1 MRKIIITAVLML
13 LSAGLYAQN
22 EPDFVFEPEDIS
34 PASLTKLEKAE
45 AELAHMQEKVDFYK
59 KIVYHF
65 NTEIEEHFDFLP
77 SCSNLWYVSWNR
89 QTKSCNSHTFVVQI
103 VDWKF
108 ISTRS

>member
-34 PASLTKLEKAE
+34 LVPLTKLEKAE

-59 KIVYHF
+59 RVVRSVQR
-65 NTEIEEHFDFLP
+65 EEEELKA
-77 SCSNLWYVSWNR
+77 LKRIRVR
-89 QTKSCNSHTFVVQI
+89 K
-103 VDWKF
+103 
-108 ISTRS
+108 